1 MRVVVLLPLFLSLA
15 SAWYLPLPQE
25 QQVQQDLSGDAS
37 REQNLSL
44 ERRRIKTQA
53 FIGPNNEDA
62 ANDADG
68 EDEEEDEEREPVDLF
83 DPILNILANIFPP
96 TRHTVYFRPKKM
108 SKSEEG
114 SY

>member
-44 ERRRIKTQA
+44 RRSKA
-53 FIGPNNEDA
+53 YIGPNNEDA

-68 EDEEEDEEREPVDLF
+68 EDYEEDEVGENVVLF

>member
-25 QQVQQDLSGDAS
+25 QHVQQDLSGDAS
-37 REQNLSL
+37 REQNLS
-44 ERRRIKTQA
+44 RKRF